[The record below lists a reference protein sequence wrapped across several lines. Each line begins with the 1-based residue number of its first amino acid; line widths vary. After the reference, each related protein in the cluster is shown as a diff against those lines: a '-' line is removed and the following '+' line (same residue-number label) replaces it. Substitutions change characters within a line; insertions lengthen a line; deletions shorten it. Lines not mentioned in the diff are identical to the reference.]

1 MPYRDDECPKSSIQ
15 TLMDVS
21 ASLAHYTHR
30 AEGFAQIPAYLS
42 RIFHLPC
49 VSLAII
55 STSQKDPAILLS
67 AQFAAGNPTALD
79 QALIN
84 IHQQTLP
91 HLAHDGPTSRVSIDV
106 AAPDVAAA
114 GAFAGYPR
122 ATVFT
127 HSIDPEHRM
136 LLVVHQRAGEQAL
149 PVPLA
154 ETLQLVAE
162 HLGRL
167 LETLVIWLVYP
178 ETLGGTFE
186 RLTDREWMV
195 LRFLNSEAG
204 EKQLA
209 DQLGLSPHTLHSH
222 IKAIYRKVGVQG
234 RLPLLLRVEQ
244 ALQALRLSR
253 MEAKMSAEAAPQG
266 DRNAT
271 AA

>member
-1 MPYRDDECPKSSIQ
+1 MAYRDDECSKSRTQ

-21 ASLAHYTHR
+21 ASLAYYTHR
-30 AEGFAQIPAYLS
+30 VEGFAQIPPYLA
-42 RIFHLPC
+42 RIFRLPC

-55 STSQKDPAILLS
+55 STSQKDPAVVLS
-67 AQFAAGNPTALD
+67 AHFAVSAPGALD

-91 HLAHDGPTSRVSIDV
+91 HLAHDGPLPRLNIDV
-106 AAPDVAAA
+106 AAPDTAA
-114 GAFAGYPR
+114 GGALAGCPR
-122 ATVFT
+122 ATIFA
-127 HSIDPEHRM
+127 HLIDSEHRM
-136 LLVVHQRAGEQAL
+136 LLVVHQRSGEQAL

-154 ETLQLVAE
+154 ETLQIVAE

-167 LETLVIWLVYP
+167 LETLVIWLEYP
-178 ETLGGTFE
+178 DTLGGNFQ

-195 LRFLNSEAG
+195 LRFLSSEAG

-234 RLPLLLRVEQ
+234 RLPLLLRVEH
-244 ALQALRLSR
+244 ALQALRVNRL
-253 MEAKMSAEAAPQG
+253 EASTTNITAPAT
-266 DRNAT
+266 DRNAN

>member
-1 MPYRDDECPKSSIQ
+1 MTYRDDECPKNRIQ
-15 TLMDVS
+15 TMMDVS
-21 ASLAHYTHR
+21 TCLAHYTHR
-30 AEGFAQIPAYLS
+30 AEGFAQIPAYLG
-42 RIFHLPC
+42 RAFHLPC

-55 STSQKDPAILLS
+55 STSQKDPAVLLG
-67 AQFAAGNPTALD
+67 AQFAASTPAALD
-79 QALIN
+79 QAMIN

-91 HLAHDGPTSRVSIDV
+91 HLAHDGPVSRVNV
-106 AAPDVAAA
+106 ELAAPDVAAG
-114 GAFAGYPR
+114 GAFAGFPR
-122 ATVFT
+122 ATVFA
-127 HSIDPEHRM
+127 HLIDPEHRM
-136 LLVVHQRAGEQAL
+136 LLVVNQRSGEQAL
-149 PVPLA
+149 PAPLA

-167 LETLVIWLVYP
+167 LETLVIWLEYP

-195 LRFLNSEAG
+195 LRYLNSEAG

-244 ALQALRLSR
+244 ALQVLRLNR
-253 MEAKMSAEAAPQG
+253 METGSRVVATPST
-266 DRNAT
+266 DRNAN